1 MVSKTNGLINWFAR
15 NPVAANLVMFLVFFA
30 GAMSFGNISK
40 EMFPRTDI
48 PVIEVSIAYPGA
60 APVEVEKGVI
70 LPIEAALDGLKGI
83 KKIIANAARDRAS
96 LALQYEENEDVN
108 QLVTQVENRLDSITN
123 FPSDIEKPIV
133 KPMEQ
138 KAWSMGVVVYGDMSE
153 TEKKTLGEEI
163 RNDLLA
169 LKSVKDVQLWGAGRY
184 EISIEVNENRL
195 RELDMTLDEV
205 ANAIRASSMDLP
217 AGQIKG
223 NAGNILLRTEG
234 KAYTGKQF
242 EDIVL
247 RSQIDGTELKLS
259 EVATVRDGFTD
270 NAVSYTHLTLPTT

>member
-1 MVSKTNGLINWFAR
+1 M
-15 NPVAANLVMFLVFFA
+15 
-30 GAMSFGNISK
+30 
-40 EMFPRTDI
+40 
-48 PVIEVSIAYPGA
+48 
-60 APVEVEKGVI
+60 
-70 LPIEAALDGLKGI
+70 
-83 KKIIANAARDRAS
+83 
-96 LALQYEENEDVN
+96 
-108 QLVTQVENRLDSITN
+108 
-123 FPSDIEKPIV
+123 

-242 EDIVL
+242 ENIVL
-247 RSQIDGTELKLS
+247 RSQIDGTELRLS

-270 NAVSYTHLTLPTT
+270 NVSIQRFDRKTSFTLGVFSLKGQNILAVSYTHLRAHETG